1 MKEEKKRRIEETKKT
16 QMGWSK
22 PRIEWPVPKEE
33 GKEVDIPEGQMRAE
47 KMGKR
52 SQEEV
57 GGEGEEEERRME
69 LMASDEDVVG
79 DEAGGE
85 IKKRRL
91 GQIGIMRLECLV
103 SEWVEEVGCQVV
115 EEEEW
120 EEVMQDAWDDVHE
133 GYSLDPEKVKEG
145 REEEITFM
153 EKRGDLDCEAYE
165 RVLGGYG
172 GETDIGEMGGY
183 R

>member
-1 MKEEKKRRIEETKKT
+1 
-16 QMGWSK
+16 
-22 PRIEWPVPKEE
+22 
-33 GKEVDIPEGQMRAE
+33 
-47 KMGKR
+47 
-52 SQEEV
+52 
-57 GGEGEEEERRME
+57 ME
-69 LMASDEDVVG
+69 LMAGDEDVVG

-103 SEWVEEVGCQVV
+103 SEWVEEVECQVV

-145 REEEITFM
+145 RKEEITFM
-153 EKRGDLDCEAYE
+153 EKRGIWTVKPT
-165 RVLGGYG
+165 RVLGVYG
-172 GETDIGEMGGY
+172 GEADIGAMG
-183 R
+183 RH